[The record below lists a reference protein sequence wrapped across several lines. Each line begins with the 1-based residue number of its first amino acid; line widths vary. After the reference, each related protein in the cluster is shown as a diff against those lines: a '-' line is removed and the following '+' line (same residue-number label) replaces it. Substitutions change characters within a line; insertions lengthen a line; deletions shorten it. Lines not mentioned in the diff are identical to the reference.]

1 MKSRRSLVGGALV
14 VVVVAAVAIWGVYDP
29 GNDQPVGPAETVAH
43 PATSPNMVT
52 YIDPETGELI
62 SAPASG
68 QALEL
73 GDAVNTSDEGL
84 VLQPSPVPGG
94 GVMIDLQGR
103 YQNTVIVTGDSDS
116 VKTRCVPDGQA
127 AEAAE
132 GGDER

>member
-1 MKSRRSLVGGALV
+1 MKSRNILIGGSLV
-14 VVVVAAVAIWGVYDP
+14 VVAVAAVAIWGVYDP
-29 GNDQPVGPAETVAH
+29 GNDQTEGPAETVVH
-43 PATSPNMVT
+43 PATFPSMVT
-52 YIDPETGELI
+52 YIDPETGELV

-68 QALEL
+68 QAPEL

-84 VLQPSPVPGG
+84 ELQPSPVPGG

-116 VKTRCVPDGQA
+116 VKVRCVPDSQA
-127 AEAAE
+127 VKAAE